1 MMYTKT
7 QLGFFLCVVASQV
20 VLINQVT
27 TKVTERT
34 QVGSLLGDRDGNN
47 QLIPALGESWGHACT
62 NRVILYW
69 RDGQR
74 YAHLHKC
81 PSQESKTVPFVVL
94 ADGIRSLPPQGN

>member
-1 MMYTKT
+1 MS
-7 QLGFFLCVVASQV
+7 LCQV

-34 QVGSLLGDRDGNN
+34 QGSAMLGDRDSNN

-81 PSQESKTVPFVVL
+81 PSQESKTVPFAVL
-94 ADGIRSLPPQGN
+94 SDGIRSLPHQP